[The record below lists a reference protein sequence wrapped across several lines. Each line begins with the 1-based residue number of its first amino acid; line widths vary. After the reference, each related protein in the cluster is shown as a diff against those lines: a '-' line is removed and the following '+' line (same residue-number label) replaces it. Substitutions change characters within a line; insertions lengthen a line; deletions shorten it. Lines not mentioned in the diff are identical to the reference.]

1 MRRVFPSSKPPDGGY
16 PPSFRLLVG
25 GTQLRGSW
33 YLSAIVRLQGFSS
46 CSPVAS
52 PHWWSPK
59 TVTASSW
66 VGRSKPGCDLGPTL
80 SFKDVHHP
88 RWGGGRAE
96 PVLYLPRR
104 FAGHPFPRCSR
115 ERALTGPAGSA
126 DLDNVG
132 LIDGGRRHLQRV
144 GVVGLAPGGPL
155 PEGGCRAVCTGGPP
169 TTPRAA
175 RAAFVFWGGPA
186 FAPGWRLRA
195 EADAPLVW
203 EDLSGDLP
211 GGWWPS
217 PSAPRRRRLE
227 KSPSPTGSLPP
238 SAPRAS
244 GSSYLSSPLERR
256 RGRGQDCSSAHP
268 EACTAAA
275 RPSGAGVVVVVVR
288 AGGGEPL
295 VSLLLLRRP
304 SPWSGVVRTCGG
316 GTGVPFVMALRMP
329 VFLFIVAV
337 EA

>member
-1 MRRVFPSSKPPDGGY
+1 M
-16 PPSFRLLVG
+16 
-25 GTQLRGSW
+25 
-33 YLSAIVRLQGFSS
+33 
-46 CSPVAS
+46 
-52 PHWWSPK
+52 
-59 TVTASSW
+59 
-66 VGRSKPGCDLGPTL
+66 
-80 SFKDVHHP
+80 
-88 RWGGGRAE
+88 
-96 PVLYLPRR
+96 
-104 FAGHPFPRCSR
+104 
-115 ERALTGPAGSA
+115 
-126 DLDNVG
+126 
-132 LIDGGRRHLQRV
+132 
-144 GVVGLAPGGPL
+144 
-155 PEGGCRAVCTGGPP
+155 
-169 TTPRAA
+169 PRAA

-186 FAPGWRLRA
+186 FAPEWRPRA
-195 EADAPLVW
+195 EAGAPLVW
-203 EDLSGDLP
+203 EDSSGDLP
-211 GGWWPS
+211 GGWWPP

-227 KSPSPTGSLPP
+227 KSPSPTGSPPP

-268 EACTAAA
+268 EAYTAAA

-316 GTGVPFVMALRMP
+316 GTGVPCVMALRMP